1 MFDAM
6 KKSFGAVI
14 GVILGCIAIN
24 EIAKIA
30 DRLGYGFKNE
40 SKDFEDS
47 GE

>member
-6 KKSFGAVI
+6 RKGFGGVI
-14 GVILGCIAIN
+14 GVILGCIAIS
-24 EIAKIA
+24 EIAEIA

-47 GE
+47 VE